1 MAMNVM
7 EPDVMIKQ
15 VEDLAN
21 VTREQLR
28 GIDHAVRSVISPL
41 EILSLHKIFV
51 FGDGDSFHGALASE
65 LAFESF
71 TGLPCEPM
79 SAMRFREY
87 GADFMFTNFPN
98 DTLAV
103 GISASGGTA
112 RVAEALQ
119 RAAQASDKA
128 ITVAL
133 TGNPESRVGKAASR
147 VISAAI
153 PSIGASPGIRTYNA
167 TLMGLALLAIRIGEV
182 RGKYHNHDANKMRE
196 EIAGLGDVLAATYEA
211 NRDVTEAAA
220 KALVD
225 AQTMVWLGSG
235 PSFGTAMFSAAKVV
249 EAAGQ
254 FAIGQDLEEWAHVER
269 FIYPDEMPTFII
281 APPGRSYGRAADLAR
296 QAKGMGRRI
305 IAVVDS
311 NDTEIASLADFVFP
325 IVGNVR
331 EEFSPMVYHLPSNL
345 FASHLATAL
354 GRKLFQTDTQRRQ
367 DEFAAMRA
375 AAEAAASSTNGAV
388 QTQASH

>member
-1 MAMNVM
+1 MDVM
-7 EPDVMIKQ
+7 EADVMIKQ
-15 VEDLAN
+15 ADDLGN
-21 VTREQLR
+21 VARTEVSA
-28 GIDHAVRSVISPL
+28 IDHAVRAALTSL
-41 EILSLHKIFV
+41 EIQSLHKVYIM
-51 FGDGDSFHGALASE
+51 GDGDSFHGSLSSE

-98 DTLAV
+98 DTLVV
-103 GISASGGTA
+103 GISASGGTQ
-112 RVAEALQ
+112 RVEEALK
-119 RAAQASDKA
+119 RAAAASDKA

-133 TGNPESRVGKAASR
+133 TGNPESRVAKAASR
-147 VISAAI
+147 VISAKL
-153 PSIGASPGIRTYNA
+153 PFIGPSPGIRTYQG
-167 TLMGLALLAIRIGEV
+167 TLMGLALIAIRIGEV
-182 RGKYHNHDANKMRE
+182 RGRYHNHEANAIRAEM
-196 EIAGLGDVLAATYEA
+196 AALGDVLDATLEA
-211 NRDVTEAAA
+211 NREVTEAAA
-220 KALVD
+220 KAL
-225 AQTMVWLGSG
+225 AGFPTQVWLGSG

-296 QAKGMGRRI
+296 QAKGLGRKI

-311 NDTEIASLADFVFP
+311 NDEEIASISDFVFP
-325 IVGNVR
+325 IVGSVR
-331 EEFSPMVYHLPSNL
+331 EEFAPMVYHLPANL

-354 GRKLFQTDTQRRQ
+354 GRKLFQTDSPRRMA
-367 DEFAAMRA
+367 EVAAYTA
-375 AAEAAASSTNGAV
+375 NLTNGAS
-388 QTQASH
+388 QTQAAH